1 MPSTGRVIPSLPT
14 GHIRRLY
21 PTASV
26 SLEWVILFPG
36 RVRSLLDRFA
46 PPGAVRSWRRMIDYS
61 RQAEL
66 MASVPG
72 GFAVNVKFH
81 GVPTAQTDDDEPIR
95 AIPDDPDRRRHRRNH
110 HDLAPTT

>member
-1 MPSTGRVIPSLPT
+1 
-14 GHIRRLY
+14 
-21 PTASV
+21 
-26 SLEWVILFPG
+26 
-36 RVRSLLDRFA
+36 
-46 PPGAVRSWRRMIDYS
+46 MIDYS